1 MKGSLDLIQLIMYIS
16 HLMYN
21 DKAYQAGHPH
31 FPGQCGHPALEQRC
45 MHLSFE
51 NFEAYSQM
59 IPNPGILLTLA
70 YFGPICP
77 GMDQVMMSQHHR
89 LVALYVG

>member
-1 MKGSLDLIQLIMYIS
+1 MVMLYCIKIKLQG
-16 HLMYN
+16 
-21 DKAYQAGHPH
+21 ATRQAAAGGAAAVLHTY
-31 FPGQCGHPALEQRC
+31 FA
-45 MHLSFE
+45 
-51 NFEAYSQM
+51 
-59 IPNPGILLTLA
+59 LA